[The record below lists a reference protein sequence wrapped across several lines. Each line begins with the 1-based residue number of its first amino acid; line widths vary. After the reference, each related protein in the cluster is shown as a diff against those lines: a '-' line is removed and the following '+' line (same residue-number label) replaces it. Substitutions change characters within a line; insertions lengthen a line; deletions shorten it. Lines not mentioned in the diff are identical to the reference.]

1 MQHNA
6 RRIVICNTAERKAY
20 IALLSMRETQYDEIS
35 IILVVRDY
43 SEQGGCEEFYAS
55 STPPFA
61 LRQEVSCSISSDRRA
76 DAMLCLMLSGVAL
89 DCFSRSDDVA
99 GTL

>member
-43 SEQGGCEEFYAS
+43 SEIFRCKAGARNFTHRS
-55 STPPFA
+55 H
-61 LRQEVSCSISSDRRA
+61 LRS
-76 DAMLCLMLSGVAL
+76 LCGK
-89 DCFSRSDDVA
+89 R
-99 GTL
+99 